1 MKFRFSIQQY
11 QSDAVKSVTDVFKGN
26 IISDNRYIYDKGNIS
41 YSTLEY
47 HLIDDIGYKNSKV
60 SLSSDELLK
69 NIQDIQKNNGLAI
82 STTLSQ
88 RYGRCSLDVTMETG
102 TGKTYVYIKTIYE
115 LNKLYGWKKFII
127 VVPSIAIRE
136 GVYKSFDITGEHFYG
151 QYNKKIKYFIYDSK
165 YLHQI
170 EDYATSDDI
179 NVMIINMQAFATSLK
194 EGTKNKESRIIYSKR
209 DEFGSRRPIDV
220 IKANNP
226 IIILDEPQKM
236 GGEAT
241 ANGILNFNPLF
252 SISYSATH
260 KEKNNM
266 VYVLDAVDAYKQK
279 LVKKIEVKGIKT
291 SNVSTGNSYVYFSH
305 IILSPDKPPRAKI
318 EIEVS
323 NQNKITKKEF
333 IVSDKSDLYTLSKNM
348 SQYEGF
354 IVAEIDP
361 FKNTIRFTNDI
372 ELKAG
377 SSYGNIQESDIR
389 RIQIRETIISHFE
402 KEEKLFYDNIKTLS
416 LFFIDEVAK
425 YRKYDESGNKVKS
438 DYEKI
443 FEEEYNTQ
451 LKEKLNTLDKE
462 SAYYKYLNYFAAEDV
477 HNGYFSIDKKTK
489 RETDDFETK
498 TGLSKDTDAYDLILK
513 NKEKLLS
520 FNEPTRF
527 IFSHSALREG
537 WDNPNI
543 FQICTLKKSD
553 NTMQKHQEVG
563 RGLRLCVNQEGTRVD
578 ENYAK
583 ENVMDINLL
592 TVIASESYEDFVDGL
607 QKEISEELVVRPLKI
622 TGKENFTG
630 KENIYTK
637 TIVTEQEAQNI
648 FYYLIENKYID
659 KQGNITDTYLEARAN
674 NIIAKMDE
682 NDKHLQQTVINILDD
697 IITRKDILERNTG
710 NNARKTKITNY
721 LNDNFYKEE
730 FQKLWNMI
738 NDKYVYRISFDSK
751 ELVQNTI
758 KYLDENLQVTKT
770 RYTVETGEQKED
782 VSAEEIKA
790 GTGFQSTVSGTH
802 HYEKEKDFKSSV
814 KYDLL
819 GEISTRAQI
828 TRKTAADILQGIQ
841 PKTYS
846 HYAVNPEE
854 FIKKV
859 SKVIDEQKGSL
870 IINQIT
876 YYKTSEKYKTDIFTN
891 SKINLDSSSLRLK
904 DKCQKHV
911 QDYLDYDSEIENKLA
926 DNLEKEEIVK
936 VYSKLPKG
944 FLIPTPVGDY
954 NPDWAIVFDEKDVK
968 YIYFIAET
976 KGDLNSLQFRDSEK
990 KKINCAR
997 KLYAALSSKNLK
1009 YDVIKDYE
1017 GLLGIVKGK

>member
-26 IISDNRYIYDKGNIS
+26 QISDSRYIYDKGTVS
-41 YSTLEY
+41 YGVVDYL
-47 HLIDDIGYKNSKV
+47 LQDDIGYKNS
-60 SLSSDELLK
+60 SITLSSNELLE
-69 NIQDIQKNNGLAI
+69 NIVEVQKNNGLHI
-82 STTLSQ
+82 STTLSEK
-88 RYGRCSLDVTMETG
+88 YGRCSLNVTMETG

-165 YLHQI
+165 NLHQV
-170 EDYATSDDI
+170 EDYSTSDDI

-194 EGTKNKESRIIYSKR
+194 EGTKSKEARIIYSKR

-241 ANGILNFNPLF
+241 ENGIKNFNPLF

-305 IILSPDKPPRAKI
+305 IILSQDKPPRAKI

-372 ELKAG
+372 ELTAG
-377 SSYGNIQESDIR
+377 SSYGDIQESDIR

-402 KEEKLFYDNIKTLS
+402 KEEKLFNDNIKTLS

-425 YRKYDESGNKVKS
+425 YRKYDESGNKVIS

-443 FEEEYNTQ
+443 FEEEYNNI
-451 LKEKLNTLDKE
+451 LSEKIKTLNNTSE
-462 SAYYKYLNYFAAEDV
+462 YYKYLNSFAAQEV

-489 RETDDFETK
+489 KETDDFEVK

-520 FNEPTRF
+520 FAEPTRF

-563 RGLRLCVNQEGTRVD
+563 RGLRLCVNQDGIRID

-592 TVIASESYEDFVDGL
+592 TVIASESYEEFVDGL
-607 QKEISEELVVRPLKI
+607 QNEMSEELVTRPLKI

-630 KENIYTK
+630 KENIDTK
-637 TIVTEQEAQNI
+637 TLITEQEATAMYN
-648 FYYLIENKYID
+648 YLVRNNYID
-659 KQGNITDTYLEARAN
+659 DDGNITDTFFDAKAN
-674 NIIAKMDE
+674 NSFADMGEK
-682 NDKHLQQTVINILDD
+682 NKHLQPTVINIVKD
-697 IITRKDILERNTG
+697 IIERKDILENNAY
-710 NNARKTKITNY
+710 NNARKVTVTNN

-730 FQKLWNMI
+730 FQKLWNII
-738 NDKYVYRISFDSK
+738 NDKYAYRISFDSA
-751 ELVQNTI
+751 ELVENTI
-758 KYLDENLQVTKT
+758 KYLDENLKVTKT

-782 VSAEEIKA
+782 LSAEEIKA
-790 GTGFQSTVSGTH
+790 GISFQNTVDGTH

-819 GEISTRAQI
+819 GEISTRAKI
-828 TRKTAADILQGIQ
+828 TRQTAADILQGIQ
-841 PKTYS
+841 AQTFS
-846 HYAVNPEE
+846 HYEANPEE

-859 SKVIDEQKGSL
+859 SKAVIEQKGSL

-876 YYKTSEKYKTDIFTN
+876 YHKTSEKYKTDIFTKT
-891 SKINLDSSSLRLK
+891 KINLESSSLRLK

-954 NPDWAIVFDEKDVK
+954 APDWAIVFDEKEVK

-976 KGDLNSLQFRDSEK
+976 KGSLDSLNIRKIEEI
-990 KKINCAR
+990 KINCAK
-997 KLYAALSSKNLK
+997 KLYAALSSENLK

-1017 GLLGIVKGK
+1017 GLLGIVKGG

>member
-1 MKFRFSIQQY
+1 MKFRFSIQEY

-26 IISDNRYIYDKGNIS
+26 KVIDSRYVYDKGKIN
-41 YSTLEY
+41 YSSVEY
-47 HLIDDIGYKNSKV
+47 HLLDDIGYKNSPV
-60 SLSSDELLK
+60 TLSNNELLE
-69 NIQDIQKNNGLAI
+69 NIAEVQKNNGLHI
-82 STTLSQ
+82 STTLSEK
-88 RYGRCSLDVTMETG
+88 YGRCSLDVTMETG

-115 LNKLYGWKKFII
+115 LNNRYGWKKFII

-165 YLHQI
+165 NLHQV
-170 EDYATSDDI
+170 EDYSTSDDI
-179 NVMIINMQAFATSLK
+179 HVMIINMQAFAISLK
-194 EGTKNKESRIIYSKR
+194 EDSKNKEARIIYSRR
-209 DEFGSRRPIDV
+209 DDFGSRRPIDV

-241 ANGILNFNPLF
+241 ENGIKNFNPLF

-291 SNVSTGNSYVYFSH
+291 SDISTGSSYIYFSH
-305 IILSPDKPPRAKI
+305 IILSQDKPPRAKI

-323 NQNKITKKEF
+323 SKNSITKKEF

-348 SQYEGF
+348 SQYNGF
-354 IVAEIDP
+354 IVAEINP

-372 ELKAG
+372 ELTAG
-377 SSYGNIQESDIR
+377 SSYGNMQERDIR
-389 RIQIRETIISHFE
+389 KIQIRETIISHFE

-425 YRKYDESGNKVKS
+425 YRKYDESGSKVKS

-443 FEEEYNTQ
+443 FEEEYNNI
-451 LKEKLNTLDKE
+451 LSEKLNTLDKT
-462 SAYYKYLNYFAAEDV
+462 SAYYKYLKSFTAQEV

-489 RETDDFETK
+489 KETDDFEK
-498 TGLSKDTDAYDLILK
+498 NTGLSKDIDAYDLILK

-520 FNEPTRF
+520 FDEPTRF

-553 NTMQKHQEVG
+553 NTTQKHQEIG
-563 RGLRLCVNQEGTRVD
+563 RGLRLCVNQDGTRID
-578 ENYAK
+578 ESFAK
-583 ENVMDINLL
+583 ENVFDINLL
-592 TVIASESYEDFVDGL
+592 TVITSESYEDFVDGL
-607 QKEISEELVVRPLKI
+607 QKEISEELVARPLKI
-622 TGKENFTG
+622 TGKEIFTG
-630 KENIYTK
+630 KENIDT
-637 TIVTEQEAQNI
+637 TIAVTEQEATVMYN
-648 FYYLIENKYID
+648 YLVRNNYID
-659 KQGNITDTYLEARAN
+659 DDGNITDTFFYAKAN
-674 NIIAKMDE
+674 NSFADMDE
-682 NDKHLQQTVINILDD
+682 KNKHLQSTVIQVVKD
-697 IITRKDILERNTG
+697 IIERKDILERNAY
-710 NNARKTKITNY
+710 NNARKVTATNN
-721 LNDNFYKEE
+721 LNDNFYKDE

-738 NDKYVYRISFDSK
+738 NDKYAYRISFDSN
-751 ELVQNTI
+751 ELVKKTI
-758 KYLDENLQVTKT
+758 KYLDDNLQVTKT
-770 RYTVETGEQKED
+770 RYTVETGKQKED
-782 VSAEEIKA
+782 LSAEEIK
-790 GTGFQSTVSGTH
+790 GGISFQSTIDGTH

-819 GEISTRAQI
+819 GEISTRAKI
-828 TRKTAADILQGIQ
+828 TRQTAADILQGVQ
-841 PKTYS
+841 EKTFKL
-846 HYAVNPEE
+846 YAANSEE

-859 SKVIDEQKGSL
+859 SKAIEEQKGSL

-876 YYKTSEKYKTDIFTN
+876 YHKTSEKYDADIFT
-891 SKINLDSSSLRLK
+891 KTKVNLDSSKLKLK
-904 DKCQKHV
+904 DKCTKHV
-911 QDYLDYDSEIENKLA
+911 QDYLEWDSDIENKLA
-926 DNLEKEEIVK
+926 DELEKEKIVK
-936 VYSKLPKG
+936 VYSKLPRG
-944 FLIPTPVGDY
+944 FKIPTPVGDY
-954 NPDWAIVFDEKDVK
+954 APDWAIVFDEKEAK

-976 KGDLNSLQFRDSEK
+976 KGSLDSFNIRKIEEI
-990 KKINCAR
+990 KINCAR
-997 KLYAALSSKNLK
+997 KLYAALSTEKLK

-1017 GLLGIVKGK
+1017 GLLGIVKGN

>member
-26 IISDNRYIYDKGNIS
+26 HISDSRYIYDKGTVS
-41 YSTLEY
+41 YGVIDYL
-47 HLIDDIGYKNSKV
+47 LQDDIGYKNSPV
-60 SLSSDELLK
+60 TLSSNELLE
-69 NIQDIQKNNGLAI
+69 NIVEVQKNNGLHI
-82 STTLSQ
+82 STTLSEK
-88 RYGRCSLDVTMETG
+88 YGRCSLNVTMETG

-136 GVYKSFDITGEHFYG
+136 GVYKSFDITDEHFYG

-165 YLHQI
+165 NLHQV
-170 EDYATSDDI
+170 EDYSTSDDI

-194 EGTKNKESRIIYSKR
+194 EGTKSKEARIIYSKR

-241 ANGILNFNPLF
+241 ENGIKNFNPLF

-305 IILSPDKPPRAKI
+305 IILSQDKPPRAKI

-348 SQYEGF
+348 SQYNGF
-354 IVAEIDP
+354 IVAEINP

-372 ELKAG
+372 ELTAG
-377 SSYGNIQESDIR
+377 SSYGDIQESDIR

-402 KEEKLFYDNIKTLS
+402 KEEKLFNDKIKTLS

-425 YRKYDESGNKVKS
+425 YRKYDEQGNKVQS

-443 FEEEYNTQ
+443 FEEEYQ
-451 LKEKLNTLDKE
+451 RKLEEKLKTLDEKSE
-462 SAYYKYLNYFAAEDV
+462 YYKYLNSFTAQEV

-489 RETDDFETK
+489 KETDDFEVK

-563 RGLRLCVNQEGTRVD
+563 RGLRLCVNQEGIRID

-592 TVIASESYEDFVDGL
+592 TVIASESYEEFVDGL
-607 QKEISEELVVRPLKI
+607 QKEMSEELVTRPLKI
-622 TGKENFTG
+622 TGKENFIGKIIKETG
-630 KENIYTK
+630 NT
-637 TIVTEQEAQNI
+637 VTESEAQAMH
-648 FYYLIENKYID
+648 FYIIQNKYID
-659 KQGNITDTYLEARAN
+659 KNGNITDAYLK
-674 NIIAKMDE
+674 AKESKTFAPMDE
-682 NDKHLQQTVINILDD
+682 DDKYLQSTIIDILND
-697 IITRKDILERNTG
+697 IIERKDILESNAY
-710 NNARKTKITNY
+710 NNARKVTVTNN
-721 LNDNFYKEE
+721 LNDNFYKAE

-738 NDKYVYRISFDSK
+738 NDKYAYRISFDSA
-751 ELVQNTI
+751 ELVKNTI

-782 VSAEEIKA
+782 LSAEEIKA
-790 GTGFQSTVSGTH
+790 GISFQSTVDGTH

-819 GEISTRAQI
+819 GEISTRAKI
-828 TRKTAADILQGIQ
+828 TRQTAADILQGIQ
-841 PKTYS
+841 AQTFKL
-846 HYAVNPEE
+846 YAANSEE

-859 SKVIDEQKGSL
+859 SKVIEEQKGSL

-876 YYKTSEKYKTDIFTN
+876 YHKTSEKYQTDIFTN
-891 SKINLDSSSLRLK
+891 SKVNLDSSKLRLN
-904 DKCQKHV
+904 DKCKKHV
-911 QDYLDYDSEIENKLA
+911 QDYLELDSDIENKLA
-926 DNLEKEEIVK
+926 DNLEKEKIVK
-936 VYSKLPKG
+936 VYSKLPRG
-944 FLIPTPVGDY
+944 FKIPTPVGDY
-954 NPDWAIVFDEKDVK
+954 APDWAIVFDEKEVK

-976 KGDLNSLQFRDSEK
+976 KGSLDSLNIRKIEEI
-990 KKINCAR
+990 KINCAK
-997 KLYAALSSKNLK
+997 KLYAALSSENLK
-1009 YDVIKDYE
+1009 YDVITNYE
-1017 GLLGIVKGK
+1017 RLLGIVKG

>member
-26 IISDNRYIYDKGNIS
+26 QIIDSKYIYDKGKIN
-41 YSTLEY
+41 YSSVEY
-47 HLIDDIGYKNSKV
+47 HLRDDIGYKNSPV
-60 SLSSDELLK
+60 TLSSNELLE
-69 NIQDIQKNNGLAI
+69 NIVEVQKNNGLHI
-82 STTLSQ
+82 STVLSEK
-88 RYGRCSLDVTMETG
+88 YGRCSLNVTMETG

-136 GVYKSFDITGEHFYG
+136 GVYKSFDITSEHFYG

-165 YLHQI
+165 NLHQV
-170 EDYATSDDI
+170 EDYSTSDDI
-179 NVMIINMQAFATSLK
+179 NVMIINMQAFASSLK
-194 EGTKNKESRIIYSKR
+194 EGIKSKEARIIYSKR

-241 ANGILNFNPLF
+241 ENGIKNFNPLF

-291 SNVSTGNSYVYFSH
+291 SNVFTGNSYVYFSH
-305 IILSPDKPPRAKI
+305 IILSQDKPPRAK
-318 EIEVS
+318 IEVS

-354 IVAEIDP
+354 IVAEINP

-372 ELKAG
+372 ELTAG
-377 SSYGNIQESDIR
+377 SSYGDIQESDIR

-425 YRKYDESGNKVKS
+425 YRKYDEQGNKVQS

-443 FEEEYNTQ
+443 FEEEYNNI
-451 LKEKLNTLDKE
+451 LSEKIKTLDKT
-462 SAYYKYLNYFAAEDV
+462 SAYYKYLNSFAAQEV

-489 RETDDFETK
+489 KETDDFEVK

-563 RGLRLCVNQEGTRVD
+563 RGLRLCVNQEGIRID

-592 TVIASESYEDFVDGL
+592 TVIASESYEEFVDGL
-607 QKEISEELVVRPLKI
+607 QKEMSEELVTRPLKI
-622 TGKENFTG
+622 TGKENFIGKIIKETG
-630 KENIYTK
+630 N
-637 TIVTEQEAQNI
+637 IVTENEAQAMH
-648 FYYLIENKYID
+648 FYIIQNKYID
-659 KQGNITDTYLEARAN
+659 KNGNITDAYFK
-674 NIIAKMDE
+674 AKESTTFAPMDE
-682 NDKHLQQTVINILDD
+682 DDKYLQSTIIDILND
-697 IITRKDILERNTG
+697 IIERKDILESNAY
-710 NNARKTKITNY
+710 NNARKVTVTNN

-738 NDKYVYRISFDSK
+738 NDKYAYRISFDSA
-751 ELVQNTI
+751 ELIAKSI
-758 KYLDENLQVTKT
+758 KYLDDNLHVTKT
-770 RYTVETGEQKED
+770 RYTVETGQQKED
-782 VSAEEIKA
+782 LSSEEIKA
-790 GTGFQSTVSGTH
+790 GIGFQSTVDGTH

-819 GEISTRAQI
+819 GEISTRAKI
-828 TRKTAADILQGIQ
+828 TRQTAADILQGIQ
-841 PKTYS
+841 PQTFKL
-846 HYAVNPEE
+846 YAANPEE

-859 SKVIDEQKGSL
+859 SKVIIEQKGSL

-876 YYKTSEKYKTDIFTN
+876 YHKTSEKYQTDIFTN
-891 SKINLDSSSLRLK
+891 SKVNLDSSNLRLK
-904 DKCQKHV
+904 EKCQKHV
-911 QDYLDYDSEIENKLA
+911 QDYLKWDSDIENKLA
-926 DNLEKEEIVK
+926 DNLEKEEMVK
-936 VYSKLPKG
+936 VYSKLPRG
-944 FLIPTPVGDY
+944 FTIPTPVGNY
-954 NPDWAIVFDEKDVK
+954 NPDWAIVFDEKEVK

-976 KGDLNSLQFRDSEK
+976 KGSLDSLDIKGREDI
-990 KKINCAR
+990 KIDCAR
-997 KLYAALSSKNLK
+997 KLYAALSSENLK
-1009 YDVIKDYE
+1009 YDVITNYE
-1017 GLLGIVKGK
+1017 RLLGIVKGE

>member
-26 IISDNRYIYDKGNIS
+26 QIIDSKYIYDKGKIN
-41 YSTLEY
+41 YSSVEY
-47 HLIDDIGYKNSKV
+47 HLMDDIGYKNSPV
-60 SLSSDELLK
+60 TLSSNELLE
-69 NIQDIQKNNGLAI
+69 NIVEVQKTNGLHV
-82 STTLSQ
+82 STTISEK
-88 RYGRCSLDVTMETG
+88 YGRCSLNVTMETG

-136 GVYKSFDITGEHFYG
+136 GVYKSFDITDDHFYG

-165 YLHQI
+165 NLHQV
-170 EDYATSDDI
+170 EDYSTSDDI
-179 NVMIINMQAFATSLK
+179 NVMIINMQAFASSLK
-194 EGTKNKESRIIYSKR
+194 EGTKSKEARIIYSKR

-241 ANGILNFNPLF
+241 ENGIKNFNPLF

-291 SNVSTGNSYVYFSH
+291 SNISTGNSYVYFSH
-305 IILSPDKPPRAKI
+305 IVLSQDKPPRAKI
-318 EIEVS
+318 EMEVS

-354 IVAEIDP
+354 IVAEINP
-361 FKNTIRFTNDI
+361 FKNTIRFTNDL
-372 ELKAG
+372 ELTAG
-377 SSYGNIQESDIR
+377 SSYGDIHESDIR

-425 YRKYDESGNKVKS
+425 YRKYDESGNKVTS

-443 FEEEYNTQ
+443 FEEEYNNI
-451 LKEKLNTLDKE
+451 LEEKIKTLDKTSE
-462 SAYYKYLNYFAAEDV
+462 YYKYLNSFTAQEV

-489 RETDDFETK
+489 KETDDFEK
-498 TGLSKDTDAYDLILK
+498 NTGLSKDTDAYDLILK

-520 FNEPTRF
+520 FAEPTRF

-563 RGLRLCVNQEGTRVD
+563 RGLRLCVNQEGIRID

-592 TVIASESYEDFVDGL
+592 TVIASESYEEFVDGL
-607 QKEISEELVVRPLKI
+607 QKEMSEELVTRPLKI
-622 TGKENFTG
+622 TGKENFIGRIIKETG
-630 KENIYTK
+630 N
-637 TIVTEQEAQNI
+637 IVTENEAQAMH
-648 FYYLIENKYID
+648 FYIIQNKYID
-659 KQGNITDTYLEARAN
+659 KNGNITDAYFK
-674 NIIAKMDE
+674 AKESTTFAPMDE
-682 NDKHLQQTVINILDD
+682 DDKYLQSTIIDILND
-697 IITRKDILERNTG
+697 IIERKDILESNAY
-710 NNARKTKITNY
+710 NNARKVTVTNN

-738 NDKYVYRISFDSK
+738 NDKYAYRISFDSA
-751 ELVQNTI
+751 ELIAKSI

-770 RYTVETGEQKED
+770 RYTVETGQQKED
-782 VSAEEIKA
+782 LSSEEIKA
-790 GTGFQSTVSGTH
+790 GIGFQSTVDGTH

-819 GEISTRAQI
+819 GEISTRAKI
-828 TRKTAADILQGIQ
+828 TRQTAADILQGIQ
-841 PKTYS
+841 AQTFS
-846 HYAVNPEE
+846 HYAANPEE

-859 SKVIDEQKGSL
+859 SKVIEEQKGSL
-870 IINQIT
+870 IINKIT
-876 YYKTSEKYKTDIFTN
+876 YHKTSEKYDTDIFTET
-891 SKINLDSSSLRLK
+891 KVNLDSSNLRLK
-904 DKCQKHV
+904 EKCKKHV
-911 QDYLDYDSEIENKLA
+911 QDYLKWDSDIENKLA
-926 DNLEKEEIVK
+926 DNLEKEEMVK
-936 VYSKLPKG
+936 VYSKLPRG
-944 FLIPTPVGDY
+944 FKIPTPVGDY
-954 NPDWAIVFDEKDVK
+954 APDWAIVFDEKDVK

-976 KGDLNSLQFRDSEK
+976 KGKLESLDIRRREDI
-990 KKINCAR
+990 KIDCAK
-997 KLYAALSSKNLK
+997 KLYAALSSENLK

-1017 GLLGIVKGK
+1017 GLLGIVKGE

>member
-1 MKFRFSIQQY
+1 MEFQFNVQQY
-11 QSDAVKSVTDVFKGN
+11 QSDAVKSVTDVFNGN
-26 IISDNRYIYDKGNIS
+26 ILMDSQYIVDKGNIDKTTIES
-41 YSTLEY
+41 LLS
-47 HLIDDIGYKNSKV
+47 DGIGYKNNPIT
-60 SLSSDELLK
+60 LSDDELLK
-69 NIQDIQKNNGLAI
+69 NIVEIQKSNGLQI
-82 STTLSQ
+82 STLLSKK
-88 RYGRCSLDVTMETG
+88 YGRCSLNVTMETG

-136 GVYKSFDITGEHFYG
+136 GVYKSFDITKKHFNDHYG
-151 QYNKKIKYFIYDSK
+151 KEINFFIYDSK
-165 YLHQI
+165 KLDQI
-170 EDYATSDDI
+170 DNYSTSDDI
-179 NVMIINMQAFATSLK
+179 NVMIINMHAFADSMQKGTESK
-194 EGTKNKESRIIYSKR
+194 EYRIIYSKR
-209 DEFGSRRPIDV
+209 DKFQSRRPIDA

-226 IIILDEPQKM
+226 IIILDEPQKLE
-236 GGEAT
+236 GEAT
-241 ANGILNFNPLF
+241 ENGIRNFNPLF

-291 SNVSTGNSYVYFSH
+291 SNMSTGNSYVYFSH

-323 NQNKITKKEF
+323 NQNKITKKEV

-377 SSYGNIQESDIR
+377 SSYGDIQESDIR

-443 FEEEYNTQ
+443 FEEEYNNI
-451 LKEKLNTLDKE
+451 LEEKLNTLDKE
-462 SAYYKYLNYFAAEDV
+462 SAYYKYLKSFAAEDV

-489 RETDDFETK
+489 REKDNFEKK

-563 RGLRLCVNQEGTRVD
+563 RGLRLCVNQEGIRID

-592 TVIASESYEDFVDGL
+592 TVIASESYEEFVDGL
-607 QKEISEELVVRPLKI
+607 QKEMSEELITKPLKI
-622 TGKENFTG
+622 TGKENFIG
-630 KENIYTK
+630 KENIETK
-637 TIVTEQEAQNI
+637 TIVTEQEATAMYN
-648 FYYLIENKYID
+648 YLVRNNYID
-659 KQGNITDTYLEARAN
+659 DDGNITDTFFDAKAN
-674 NIIAKMDE
+674 NSFADMGEK
-682 NDKHLQQTVINILDD
+682 NKHLQPTVINIVKD
-697 IITRKDILERNTG
+697 IIEREDILENNAY
-710 NNARKTKITNY
+710 NNARKVTVTNN
-721 LNDNFYKEE
+721 LNDNFYKAE

-738 NDKYVYRISFDSK
+738 NDKYAYRISFDSA
-751 ELVQNTI
+751 ELVENTI
-758 KYLDENLQVTKT
+758 KYLDENLKVTKT

-782 VSAEEIKA
+782 LSAEEIKA
-790 GTGFQSTVSGTH
+790 SISFQNTVDGTH

-819 GEISTRAQI
+819 GEISTRANI
-828 TRKTAADILQGIQ
+828 TRQTAADILQGIQ
-841 PKTYS
+841 AQTFKL
-846 HYAVNPEE
+846 YAANPEE

-876 YYKTSEKYKTDIFTN
+876 YHKTSEKYQTDIFTN
-891 SKINLDSSSLRLK
+891 SKVNLDSSKLRLN
-904 DKCQKHV
+904 DKCKKHV
-911 QDYLDYDSEIENKLA
+911 QDYLAYDSDTENKFA

-936 VYSKLPKG
+936 VYSKLPRG
-944 FLIPTPVGDY
+944 FKIPTPVGDY
-954 NPDWAIVFDEKDVK
+954 APDWAIVFDEKEVK

-976 KGDLNSLQFRDSEK
+976 KGSLDSLNIRKIEEI
-990 KKINCAR
+990 KINCAK

-1017 GLLGIVKGK
+1017 GLLEIVKGK

>member
-11 QSDAVKSVTDVFKGN
+11 QSDAVKSITDVFKGN
-26 IISDNRYIYDKGNIS
+26 QIIDNKYIFDKGNIS
-41 YSTLEY
+41 YNSLEY
-47 HLIDDIGYKNSKV
+47 HLQNEIGYKNSPV
-60 SLSSDELLK
+60 TLSDNELLE
-69 NIQDIQKNNGLAI
+69 NIVEVQKNNGLHI
-82 STTLSQ
+82 STALSKQ
-88 RYGRCSLDVTMETG
+88 YGKCSLSVTMETG

-136 GVYKSFDITGEHFYG
+136 GVYKSFDITDEHFYG

-165 YLHQI
+165 NLHQI
-170 EDYATSDDI
+170 EDYSTSDDI

-194 EGTKNKESRIIYSKR
+194 EGTKSKEARIIYSKR
-209 DEFGSRRPIDV
+209 DEFNSRRPIDV

-241 ANGILNFNPLF
+241 ANGIKNFNPLF

-279 LVKKIEVKGIKT
+279 LVKKIEVKGIKV
-291 SNVSTGNSYVYFSH
+291 SSVSTGNSYIYFSH

-323 NQNKITKKEF
+323 NQNNISKKEC
-333 IVSDKSDLYTLSKNM
+333 IVSEKIDLFTLSKNM

-354 IVAEIDP
+354 IVAEINP
-361 FKNTIRFTNDI
+361 FKNTIRFTNDV
-372 ELKAG
+372 ELTAG
-377 SSYGNIQESDIR
+377 SSYGDIQESDIR
-389 RIQIRETIISHFE
+389 RIQIRETIFSHFE
-402 KEEKLFYDNIKTLS
+402 KEEKLFNDNIKTLS

-425 YRKYDESGNKVKS
+425 YRKYDEEGNKVKS

-443 FEEEYNTQ
+443 FEEEYTKI
-451 LKEKLNTLDKE
+451 LEEKLKTVDRNSE
-462 SAYYKYLNYFAAEDV
+462 YYRYLNAFTAKDV
-477 HNGYFSIDKKTK
+477 HNGYFSIDKSTK
-489 RETDDFETK
+489 KEKDDFELK
-498 TGLSKDTDAYDLILK
+498 TGLSKDVDAYDLILK

-520 FNEPTRF
+520 FTEPTRF

-543 FQICTLKKSD
+543 FQICALKKSD

-563 RGLRLCVNQEGTRVD
+563 RGLRLCVNQDGVRID

-592 TVIASESYEDFVDGL
+592 TVIASESYKDFADGL
-607 QKEISEELVVRPLKI
+607 QKEISEELVARPLKI
-622 TGKENFTG
+622 TGKENFIGKEIEETG
-630 KENIYTK
+630 KT
-637 TIVTEQEAQNI
+637 VTENEAQTMF
-648 FYYLIENKYID
+648 FYIIQNKYID
-659 KQGNITDTYLEARAN
+659 KNGNITDAYFK
-674 NIIAKMDE
+674 AKESKTFAQMDE
-682 NDKHLQQTVINILDD
+682 DDKYLQNTIINVLNE
-697 IITRKDILERNTG
+697 IIERKDILDKMTG
-710 NNARKTKITNY
+710 NNARRTSVINN

-730 FQKLWNMI
+730 FQKLWNLI
-738 NDKYVYRISFDSK
+738 NDKYAYRISFDSN

-758 KYLDENLQVTKT
+758 KYLDDNLQVTKT

-782 VSAEEIKA
+782 ISAEEIKA
-790 GTGFQSTVSGTH
+790 GSGFQSKINSTY

-819 GEISTRAQI
+819 GEISTRAKI
-828 TRKTAADILQGIQ
+828 TRKTVADILQGIQ
-841 PKTYS
+841 EQTFKY
-846 HYAVNPEE
+846 YAVNPEE

-859 SKVIDEQKGSL
+859 SKAIEDQKGSL
-870 IINQIT
+870 IINKIT
-876 YYKTSEKYKTDIFTN
+876 YHKTSEKYQTNIFTDT
-891 SKINLDSSSLRLK
+891 KVNLNSSSLRLK

-911 QDYLDYDSEIENKLA
+911 QDYLKFDSDIENRLA
-926 DNLEKEEIVK
+926 DDLEKEAIVK

-944 FLIPTPVGDY
+944 FHIPTPVGDY
-954 NPDWAIVFDEKDVK
+954 NPDWAIVFDEKEVK

-976 KGDLNSLQFRDSEK
+976 KGDLNSLQFRDAEK
-990 KKINCAR
+990 IKINCAR
-997 KLYAALSSKNLK
+997 QLYAALSSENLK
-1009 YDVIKDYE
+1009 YDVINDYE
-1017 GLLGIVKGK
+1017 RLLNIVKGV